1 MSCGPDTYGRQ
12 GSNLNIH
19 SAASEVVVSQAPL
32 VKPLSKVAP
41 REYAQQAAALLAY
54 TYAKSGQNGKATEI
68 LKDLQRSSKTRYVSP
83 YLVAIIYTGLG
94 QKERALAQLERAFQ
108 ERAAWMVFL
117 KVDPFLDQLHNEP
130 QFSDLLQ
137 RIGLLA

>member
-41 REYAQQAAALLAY
+41 REYAQQTAALLAY

-83 YLVAIIYTGLG
+83 YLVAIIYAGLG
-94 QKERALAQLERAFQ
+94 QKDRALAQLKQ

-130 QFSDLLQ
+130 QFSNLLQ
-137 RIGLLA
+137 RIGLSQ